1 MNNKRRTIFVL
12 LLLSSGLLQAADE
25 TPSTIPSI
33 VVTAT
38 RTAQSTDETLAPITI
53 ISKEAIQRSQA
64 ENLTELLA
72 GSIGMDVTE
81 TGWYGH
87 SSNYFIRGASAK
99 HILVLIDGVQLGS
112 ATTGSTELAD
122 MGLDQIERIEIVRG
136 PRSSLY
142 GSSAIGGVIHI
153 FTRQSTMTEQ
163 AHINLGYGSYNTRTL
178 AASLSGGDDKNRVK
192 FALSRL
198 DTDGANVS
206 ENNNPDDDGYQIER
220 VSVSLGHNF
229 SQQSGINIAA
239 SQNRGITE
247 YDGYS
252 ATSDYIRES
261 LQQTISAG
269 VNLAPLNDW
278 ELNLRVSK
286 SRDESDNYQDG
297 GLNGIFHTQRQ
308 QLSWQNDI
316 TLTDSTLLTLG
327 LDKTHE
333 SIESQISYS
342 ETARTVSGVF
352 AQIQQGYARQDV
364 AASLRSDDYGTL
376 GHHTTGNLD
385 WGYNL
390 GNTLRLSAGYG
401 TAFKAPTFN
410 DLYYPSQPW
419 GEGNP
424 NLEPESSRSF
434 ELGLRGKH
442 RMVNWSTSV
451 FHTQI
456 SDLIEWQCIANCT
469 TVSSWDDV
477 YKPFNVN
484 SALIDGIEASIEHQ
498 HHHRELK
505 LSLTLLDAR
514 DEESGNKLQNRAAA
528 SLRLDL
534 DQQYG
539 RWRNGL
545 SLLAQ
550 SGRYADS
557 ANTRELDAYATVDLR
572 ADYALA
578 RQWHIRGKI
587 RNLFDKAY
595 QTTDTTFQPTGRTLL
610 VTLGY
615 NIGGGK

>member
-1 MNNKRRTIFVL
+1 MNKKQLSISVL
-12 LLLSSGLLQAADE
+12 LLLSGGLLQAADE
-25 TPSTIPSI
+25 TLSAM

-38 RTAQSTDETLAPITI
+38 RTAQSVDETLAPVTV

-72 GSIGMDVTE
+72 GSVGMDVTE

-112 ATTGSTELAD
+112 ATTGSAELAD
-122 MGLDQIERIEIVRG
+122 IGLDQIERIEIVRG

-153 FTRQSTMTEQ
+153 FTRQDAMTEQ
-163 AHINLGYGSYNTRTL
+163 GHINLGYGSYNTRTM
-178 AASLSGGDDKNRVK
+178 AASLSGGDRKSRVK
-192 FALSRL
+192 LALSRL
-198 DTDGANVS
+198 STDGSNVS
-206 ENNNPDDDGYQIER
+206 ENNNADDDGYEVDR

-229 SQQSGINIAA
+229 SQRSGINLAA
-239 SQNRGITE
+239 TQNRSTTE

-252 ATSDYIRES
+252 ATSDYTRES
-261 LQQTISAG
+261 LQQTASAS
-269 VNLAPLNDW
+269 VNLAPLNEW
-278 ELNLRVSK
+278 ELSLLASK
-286 SRDESDNYQDG
+286 SRDESDNYRDSV
-297 GLNGIFHTQRQ
+297 LDGIFHTQRQ
-308 QLSWQNDI
+308 QISWQNDI
-316 TLTDSTLLTLG
+316 TLTDSTLFTLG

-333 SIESQISYS
+333 SIESQTSYS
-342 ETARTVSGVF
+342 ETTRTISGAF

-364 AASLRSDDYGTL
+364 VASLRSDDYGTL
-376 GHHTTGNLD
+376 GRHTTGNLD

-390 GNTLRLSAGYG
+390 SDTLRLSAGYG

-410 DLYYPSQPW
+410 DLYYPLQPW

-424 NLEPESSRSF
+424 DLKPESSSSF
-434 ELGLRGKH
+434 EFGLRGKN
-442 RMVNWSTSV
+442 RIVNWSASV
-451 FHTQI
+451 FRTQI
-456 SDLIEWQCIANCT
+456 SDLIEWQCIANCDT
-469 TVSSWDDV
+469 TSSWDDV

-484 SALIDGIEASIEHQ
+484 RALINGIEASIEHQ
-498 HHHRELK
+498 RDSRELK

-534 DQQYG
+534 NQQHG
-539 RWRNGL
+539 KWRNGV

-557 ANTRELDAYATVDLR
+557 ANSRELDAYATVDLR

-578 RQWHIRGKI
+578 KQWHLRGKI
-587 RNLFDKAY
+587 RNLFDKEY
-595 QTTDTTFQPTGRTLL
+595 QTTDTTFQPAGRTFL

-615 NIGGGK
+615 NMSGGE